1 MVLTFLVSVG
11 IPVISI
17 AALIFLITRPVAI
30 TANVLLITLGVLVF
44 LALVEKGAEL
54 KEDFQ
59 DNRQENIIKK
69 RQVEEEYE
77 KDENYDDDNIYV
89 KLGNKVHCIR
99 ESRLS

>member
-99 ESRLS
+99 